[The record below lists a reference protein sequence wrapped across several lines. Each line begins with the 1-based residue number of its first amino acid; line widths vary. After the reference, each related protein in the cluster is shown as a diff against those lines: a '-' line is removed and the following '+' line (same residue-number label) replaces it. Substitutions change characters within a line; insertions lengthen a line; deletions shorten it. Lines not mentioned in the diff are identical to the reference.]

1 MDLETG
7 NIDAVYMSQ
16 ISGNYII
23 EKQNKEFKACDAIGI
38 GEESKGMVIA
48 FKKGN
53 VELKDKVEKALDE
66 LKQEGK
72 LKELSEKWFGK
83 DLTV

>member
-1 MDLETG
+1 MRTT
-7 NIDAVYMSQ
+7 
-16 ISGNYII
+16 
-23 EKQNKEFKACDAIGI
+23 
-38 GEESKGMVIA
+38 
-48 FKKGN
+48 
-53 VELKDKVEKALDE
+53 KDKVEKALDE